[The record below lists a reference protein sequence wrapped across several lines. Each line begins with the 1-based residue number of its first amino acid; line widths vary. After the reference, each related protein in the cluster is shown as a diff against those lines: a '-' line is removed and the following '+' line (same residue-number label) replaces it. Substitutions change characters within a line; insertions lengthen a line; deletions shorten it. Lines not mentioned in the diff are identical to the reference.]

1 MDGLALERAEPEEES
16 RGWALGNTDCPS
28 SWLGGALKK
37 TMVYLATLGLSYDTW
52 DLRSS
57 SWLAGSS
64 FLTRNPKWATLCIE
78 NWESWPLDPLEVLG
92 RRLTVHL
99 T

>member
-37 TMVYLATLGLSYDTW
+37 TMVYLATLGLGYDTW

-57 SWLAGSS
+57 LWLAGSS
-64 FLTRNPKWATLCIE
+64 
-78 NWESWPLDPLEVLG
+78 LERGLPSALRIGSLG
-92 RRLTVHL
+92 HWTPWKSLGGDIQST
-99 T
+99 